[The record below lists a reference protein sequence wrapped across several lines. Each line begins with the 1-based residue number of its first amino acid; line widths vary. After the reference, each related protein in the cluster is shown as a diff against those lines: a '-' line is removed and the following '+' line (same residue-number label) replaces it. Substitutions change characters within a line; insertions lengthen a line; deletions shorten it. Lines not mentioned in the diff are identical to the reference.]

1 MSLYVF
7 VGLCVVGVDV
17 LIYILLQ
24 WMYGDTRR
32 ALAKKLEAQRS
43 AMSPQRSQPFV
54 VASHPHSTV
63 TRQRLQKVK
72 HRLERRTA

>member
-32 ALAKKLEAQRS
+32 ALAEKLEAQRI

-54 VASHPHSTV
+54 VASQANSTV

-72 HRLERRTA
+72 QRLERHTA